1 MTTTSSVNLTSAA
14 WKSSVAG
21 IAANTASQVLYP
33 LETVKLRFQA
43 NNHAK
48 NNPIPAY
55 RGIFHA
61 LYNIYKTEG
70 FASMYRGV
78 TMSLTAGAL
87 ANSIFFYL
95 YADGKNRYGYD
106 KQNPYGIKG
115 ILISLRAGIA
125 AMAVTAPLWTI
136 KTRMALF

>member
-1 MTTTSSVNLTSAA
+1 M
-14 WKSSVAG
+14 
-21 IAANTASQVLYP
+21 
-33 LETVKLRFQA
+33 RFQA
-43 NNHAK
+43 NNQAK

-61 LYNIYKTEG
+61 LANIYKTEG

-78 TMSLTAGAL
+78 CLSLTAGGI

-106 KQNPYGIKG
+106 KSNPYGLKG

-125 AMAVTAPLWTI
+125 SMFITAPLWTI